1 MRISQTVYEDAR
13 TSGNWFLVS
22 AMGRE
27 AGHIAFGMC
36 AACHYPMII
45 IPEMFNKVEVT
56 FDRILNLVICAMLKR
71 KILGI
76 GYGVAIISEGVFHFM
91 TDEEIANSGVNFT
104 YDDHGH
110 PELGNVSKAHIFNTL
125 LQKRITELGLSIKS
139 RPVEIGYEVRCVDP
153 GAFDLF
159 YCSMLGYGVKQLFDE
174 GVSGAMVT
182 SDNKG
187 DVKPLYLKDVE
198 DENGKVKPRLV
209 NMEGAKAKLVFRDC
223 LQYITPADY
232 EAAKKYVANPEDYDF
247 KKILNW

>member
-1 MRISQTVYEDAR
+1 
-13 TSGNWFLVS
+13 
-22 AMGRE
+22 
-27 AGHIAFGMC
+27 
-36 AACHYPMII
+36 
-45 IPEMFNKVEVT
+45 
-56 FDRILNLVICAMLKR
+56 
-71 KILGI
+71 
-76 GYGVAIISEGVFHFM
+76 
-91 TDEEIANSGVNFT
+91 
-104 YDDHGH
+104 
-110 PELGNVSKAHIFNTL
+110 
-125 LQKRITELGLSIKS
+125 LGLSIKS

-223 LQYITPADY
+223 LQYITPTDY